1 MTKVPPK
8 PKKITKIPLE
18 PKKLQ
23 KKKKKKKPQSLKM
36 IEIPSKHETFL
47 GILAFFRDF
56 ESILV
61 V

>member
-23 KKKKKKKPQSLKM
+23 KKKKTQSLKM
-36 IEIPSKHETFL
+36 IEIPSKLETFL

>member
-23 KKKKKKKPQSLKM
+23 KKKKKPQSLKM
-36 IEIPSKHETFL
+36 IEIPSKLETFL

>member
-23 KKKKKKKPQSLKM
+23 KKKKKKPQSLKM
-36 IEIPSKHETFL
+36 IEIPSKLETFL